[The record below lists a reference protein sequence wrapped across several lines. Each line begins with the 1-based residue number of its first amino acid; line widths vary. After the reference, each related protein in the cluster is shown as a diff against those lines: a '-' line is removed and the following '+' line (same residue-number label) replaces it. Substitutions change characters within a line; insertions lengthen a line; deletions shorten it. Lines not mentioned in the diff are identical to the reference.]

1 MRCSPFTAV
10 FDACVL
16 YPAPLRDLL
25 MWLALSGRFRAR
37 WSEQIHHEWTR
48 NLLRKRPDLDAAL
61 LARTVDL
68 MNRAV
73 PDALV
78 SGHEALVDALH
89 LPDPN
94 DRHVLAA
101 AIRCG
106 ASVIVTFNQ
115 KDFPADTLAAYGV
128 ETQHPDEFI
137 DNLFDLDPAS
147 VVSAAQKQ
155 RQSLQHPAIEV
166 PHYLDIL
173 RRQGLSQTVK
183 QLAAYAAVL

>member
-61 LARTVDL
+61 LARTVEL

-78 SGHEALVDALH
+78 SGHEALVEGLH
-89 LPDPN
+89 LPDPD

-115 KDFPADTLAAYGV
+115 KDFPTDALATYGV

-155 RQSLQHPAIEV
+155 RRSLQNPAIEV

>member
-78 SGHEALVDALH
+78 SGHEALVEGLQ
-89 LPDPN
+89 LPDPD

-115 KDFPADTLAAYGV
+115 KDFPTDTLATYGV

-155 RQSLQHPAIEV
+155 RQSLQNPAIEV
-166 PHYLDIL
+166 PLYLDIL

>member
-61 LARTVDL
+61 LARTVEL

-78 SGHEALVDALH
+78 SGHEALVEGLH
-89 LPDPN
+89 LPDPD

-115 KDFPADTLAAYGV
+115 KDFPTDTLATYGV

-155 RQSLQHPAIEV
+155 RQSLQNPAIEV

>member
-37 WSEQIHHEWTR
+37 WSEQIHEEWTR
-48 NLLRKRPDLDAAL
+48 NLRRNRPDLDAAL

-155 RQSLQHPAIEV
+155 RQSLQNPAIEV

>member
-37 WSEQIHHEWTR
+37 WSEQIHEEWTR
-48 NLLRKRPDLDAAL
+48 NLLRNRPDLDAAL

-78 SGHEALVDALH
+78 SGHEALVDALQ